1 MYIIIFRT
9 ADGPSSSKK
18 FKEAVREQ
26 FIENNDLRDDQS
38 ATNVAINIK
47 NKLTYFDGKFGE
59 NKNSMLAK
67 LKDRQRKSCID
78 KFRRAT
84 TDYCPR

>member
-1 MYIIIFRT
+1 MIHFVIFRG
-9 ADGPSSSKK
+9 AEGSSAKK
-18 FKEAVREQ
+18 FKESVREQ
-26 FIENNDLRDDQS
+26 LVDNHDLNDDASDVQV
-38 ATNVAINIK
+38 TINIK
-47 NKLTYFDGKFGE
+47 NRLNFFDGKFGE
-59 NKNSMLAK
+59 QKNSMLAK